1 MTKNEIHTFHIP
13 VMGIAYTIDS
23 PVKVA
28 RYGISSVVSIIED
41 NVIEKLREYY
51 SPFVNQLYVEIK
63 TNEED
68 YRARRITAYL
78 NLLDTIVTHQFE
90 EIKAQPF
97 EADSDIVKYFELL
110 PDDSPLKKLYVEM
123 TTLEGDKKVKL
134 QEVLRSRMRKG
145 CIDVNIM
152 TKLDRVNYDKNDEA
166 MPPEFNDAM
175 AALRGFANSTVE
187 ASVVFSAGMNPR
199 LYSYC
204 EQFPDFYPS
213 KNMRKKIIIKVSDY
227 RSALIQG
234 KIFAKKGLWVSEF
247 RIESGL
253 NCGGHAFA
261 TDGLLM
267 GPILEQFKSNREVLY
282 AELIDIYKKALM
294 EKGEISTDED
304 TTIKISVQGGV
315 GTHQEQELLLDYY
328 NVDSVGWGSP
338 FLLVPEATDVDEE
351 TLGLLENAKKEDYYL
366 SNASPLGV
374 PFNNVRNT
382 SSDRQRK
389 KRIEDGKSGSPC
401 YLKYLSFNTEF
412 TEKPICTASL
422 KYQGLKIA
430 QLQNSD
436 LAKEEI
442 EEQIDKVH
450 ELDCLCSGLGVST
463 LLVKNVKPMYK
474 LSAVTICPGPNLAY
488 FSGVFSLKEMVGH
501 IYGRTNLL
509 NDLPRPHVFI
519 NELNIY
525 VDYLKNEISKCK
537 LKYTAKQITYFNTFK
552 NNLCLGID
560 YYEGLKVNL
569 DSKLTDWLEAAKS
582 ELNKIQLANMEGTV
596 KLTS

>member
-13 VMGIAYTIDS
+13 VMGIGYTIDS

-41 NVIEKLREYY
+41 HVIERLREYY
-51 SPFVNQLYVEIK
+51 TQFIGQTYVEIK
-63 TNEED
+63 TNEVD
-68 YRARRITAYL
+68 YRARRITSYL
-78 NLLDTIVTHQFE
+78 NILDTIVCRQFD
-90 EIKAQPF
+90 EIKSQSF
-97 EADSDIVKYFELL
+97 SGDSDIIKYFEML
-110 PDDSPLKKLYVEM
+110 PDSSPLKALYIEM
-123 TTLEGDKKVKL
+123 NALDGEGKFEL
-134 QEVLRSRMRKG
+134 QEVLRTRMAKG

-152 TKLDRVNYDKNDEA
+152 TKLDRVNYDAKNEA
-166 MPPEFNDAM
+166 MAPEFNDAM

-187 ASVVFSAGMNPR
+187 ASVIFSAGMNPR
-199 LYSYC
+199 LYTYC
-204 EQFPDFYPS
+204 ENFRDFYPS
-213 KNMRKKIIIKVSDY
+213 NNMRKKIVIKVSDY
-227 RSALIQG
+227 RSALVQG

-267 GPILEQFKSNREVLY
+267 GPILEQFKNNRESLY
-282 AELIDIYKKALM
+282 VELIDIYKKALS
-294 EKGEISTDED
+294 EKEEELNDFIPS
-304 TTIKISVQGGV
+304 IKISVQGGV
-315 GTHQEQELLLDYY
+315 GTNQEQELLLDYY

-338 FLLVPEATDVDEE
+338 FLLVPEATDVDQE
-351 TLGLLENAKKEDYYL
+351 TLSLLEHAKKEDYYL

-382 SSDRQRK
+382 SSDKQRK

-401 YLKYLSFNTEF
+401 YLKFLSFNTEF

-430 QLQNSD
+430 QLQGSD
-436 LAKEEI
+436 LREEDKKS
-442 EEQIDKVH
+442 EIDRIQ

-463 LLVKNVKPMYK
+463 LLVKKEKPMYK

-488 FSGVFSLKEMVGH
+488 FSGVFTLKEMVGH
-501 IYGRTNLL
+501 IYGRNNLL

-525 VDYLKNEISKCK
+525 VDYLKNEINKCK
-537 LKYTAKQITYFNTFK
+537 LNFTAKQITYFNTFK

-560 YYEGLKVNL
+560 YYAGLKVSL
-569 DSKLTDWLEAAKS
+569 DSKLTDWLEAAKL
-582 ELNKIQLANMEGTV
+582 ELNNIQLV
-596 KLTS
+596 

>member
-13 VMGIAYTIDS
+13 VMGIGYTIDS

-41 NVIEKLREYY
+41 HVIERLREYY
-51 SPFVNQLYVEIK
+51 TQFIGQTYVEIK
-63 TNEED
+63 TNEVD
-68 YRARRITAYL
+68 YRARRITSYL
-78 NLLDTIVTHQFE
+78 NILDTIVSRQFD
-90 EIKAQPF
+90 EIKSQSF
-97 EADSDIVKYFELL
+97 SGDSDIVKYFEML
-110 PDDSPLKKLYVEM
+110 PDSSPLKALYVEM
-123 TTLEGDKKVKL
+123 DALDGEDKFKL
-134 QEVLRSRMRKG
+134 QEVLRTRMAKG

-152 TKLDRVNYDKNDEA
+152 TKLDRVNYDAKNEA
-166 MPPEFNDAM
+166 MAPEFNDAM

-187 ASVVFSAGMNPR
+187 ASVIFSAGMNPR
-199 LYSYC
+199 LYTYC
-204 EQFPDFYPS
+204 ENFRDFYPS
-213 KNMRKKIIIKVSDY
+213 NNMRKKIVIKVSDY
-227 RSALIQG
+227 RSALVQG

-267 GPILEQFKSNREVLY
+267 GPILEQFKNNRESLY
-282 AELIDIYKKALM
+282 VELIDIYKKALS
-294 EKGEISTDED
+294 EKGEELNDFIPS
-304 TTIKISVQGGV
+304 IKISVQGGV
-315 GTHQEQELLLDYY
+315 GTNQEQELLLDYY

-338 FLLVPEATDVDEE
+338 FLLVPEATDVDQE
-351 TLGLLENAKKEDYYL
+351 TLSLLEHAKKEDYYL

-382 SSDRQRK
+382 SSEKKKK

-401 YLKYLSFNTEF
+401 YLKFLSFNTEY

-430 QLQNSD
+430 QLQGSD
-436 LAKEEI
+436 LKEEDKKS
-442 EEQIDKVH
+442 EIDRIQ

-463 LLVKNVKPMYK
+463 LLVKKEKPMYK

-488 FSGVFSLKEMVGH
+488 FSGVFTLKEMVGH
-501 IYGRTNLL
+501 IYGRNNLL

-525 VDYLKNEISKCK
+525 VDYLKNEINKCK
-537 LKYTAKQITYFNTFK
+537 LNFTAKQITYFNTFK

-560 YYEGLKVNL
+560 YYAGLKVSL
-569 DSKLTDWLEAAKS
+569 DSKLTDWLEAAKL
-582 ELNKIQLANMEGTV
+582 ELNNIQLA
-596 KLTS
+596 

>member
-13 VMGIAYTIDS
+13 VMGIGYTIDS

-41 NVIEKLREYY
+41 HVIERLREYY
-51 SPFVNQLYVEIK
+51 TQFIGQTYVEIK
-63 TNEED
+63 TNEVD
-68 YRARRITAYL
+68 YRARRITSYL
-78 NLLDTIVTHQFE
+78 NILDTIVSRQFD
-90 EIKAQPF
+90 EIKSQSF
-97 EADSDIVKYFELL
+97 SGDSDIVKYFEML
-110 PDDSPLKKLYVEM
+110 PDSSPLKALYVEM
-123 TTLEGDKKVKL
+123 DALDGEDKFKL
-134 QEVLRSRMRKG
+134 QEVLRTRMAKG

-152 TKLDRVNYDKNDEA
+152 TKLDRVNYDAKNEA
-166 MPPEFNDAM
+166 MAPEFNDAM

-187 ASVVFSAGMNPR
+187 ASVIFSAGMNPR
-199 LYSYC
+199 LYTYC
-204 EQFPDFYPS
+204 ENFRDFYPS
-213 KNMRKKIIIKVSDY
+213 NNMRKKIVIKVSDY
-227 RSALIQG
+227 RSALVQG

-253 NCGGHAFA
+253 NCGGHAYA
-261 TDGLLM
+261 TEGLLM
-267 GPILEQFKSNREVLY
+267 GPILEQFKNNRESLY
-282 AELIDIYKKALM
+282 VELIDIYKKALS
-294 EKGEISTDED
+294 EKGEELNDFIPS
-304 TTIKISVQGGV
+304 IKISVQGGV
-315 GTHQEQELLLDYY
+315 GTNQEQELLLDYY

-338 FLLVPEATDVDEE
+338 FLLVPEATDVDQE
-351 TLGLLENAKKEDYYL
+351 TLSLLEHAKKEDYYL

-382 SSDRQRK
+382 SSDKQRK

-401 YLKYLSFNTEF
+401 YLKFLSFNTEF

-430 QLQNSD
+430 QLQGSD
-436 LAKEEI
+436 LKEEDKKS
-442 EEQIDKVH
+442 EIDRIQ

-463 LLVKNVKPMYK
+463 LLVKKEKPMYK

-488 FSGVFSLKEMVGH
+488 FSGVFTLKEMVGH
-501 IYGRTNLL
+501 IYGRNNLL

-525 VDYLKNEISKCK
+525 VDYLKNEINKCK
-537 LKYTAKQITYFNTFK
+537 LNFTAKQITYFNTFK

-560 YYEGLKVNL
+560 YYAGLKVSL
-569 DSKLTDWLEAAKS
+569 DSKLTDWLEAAKL
-582 ELNKIQLANMEGTV
+582 ELNNIQLA
-596 KLTS
+596 

>member
-13 VMGIAYTIDS
+13 VMGIGFTIDS

-41 NVIEKLREYY
+41 HVIERLREYY
-51 SPFVNQLYVEIK
+51 SPFINQTYVEIK

-68 YRARRITAYL
+68 YRARRITSYL
-78 NLLDTIVTHQFE
+78 NILDAIVTKQFE
-90 EIKAQPF
+90 IITSQSF
-97 EADSDIVKYFELL
+97 EQDSDIVKYFEML
-110 PDDSPLKKLYVEM
+110 PDNSPLKKLYLEM
-123 TTLEGDKKVKL
+123 NTLEGEDKSVS
-134 QEVLRSRMRKG
+134 QDVLRSRMRKG

-152 TKLDRVNYDKNDEA
+152 TKLDRVNYNSKNEA
-166 MPPEFNDAM
+166 MSPEFNDAM

-187 ASVVFSAGMNPR
+187 ASVIFSAGMNPR

-204 EQFPDFYPS
+204 ENFRDFYPS
-213 KNMRKKIIIKVSDY
+213 NNMRKKIVIKVSDY
-227 RSALIQG
+227 RSALVQG

-267 GPILEQFKSNREVLY
+267 GPILEQFKNNRESLY
-282 AELIDIYKKALM
+282 LELIDIYKKALI
-294 EKGEISTDED
+294 EKGEDLND
-304 TTIKISVQGGV
+304 FVPTIQLSVQGGI
-315 GTHQEQELLLDYY
+315 GNNQEQELLLDYY

-338 FLLVPEATDVDEE
+338 FLLVPEATDVDEA
-351 TLGLLENAKKEDYYL
+351 TLSLLEHAKKEDYYL

-382 SSDRQRK
+382 SSDIQRK
-389 KRIEDGKSGSPC
+389 KRVEDGKSGSPC
-401 YLKYLSFNTEF
+401 YLKFLSFNTEF

-430 QLQNSD
+430 QLQGSA
-436 LAKEEI
+436 LTEEVKKS
-442 EEQIDKVH
+442 EIDRIQ

-463 LLVKNVKPMYK
+463 LLVKKEKPMYK

-488 FSGVFSLKEMVGH
+488 FSGVFTLKEMISH

-525 VDYLKNEISKCK
+525 VDYLKNEINKCK
-537 LKYTAKQITYFNTFK
+537 LNYTAKQITYFNTFK
-552 NNLCLGID
+552 NNLNLGIE
-560 YYEGLKVNL
+560 YYAGLKGSL
-569 DSKLTDWLEAAKS
+569 DSKLTDWLEAAKV
-582 ELNKIQLANMEGTV
+582 ELNNIQVA
-596 KLTS
+596 

>member
-13 VMGIAYTIDS
+13 VMGIGYTIDS

-41 NVIEKLREYY
+41 HVIERLREYY
-51 SPFVNQLYVEIK
+51 SPFVEQTYVEIK
-63 TNEED
+63 TNEID
-68 YRARRITAYL
+68 YRARRITSYL
-78 NLLDTIVTHQFE
+78 NLIDTIVTKQFE
-90 EIKAQPF
+90 IIKAQSF
-97 EADSDIVKYFELL
+97 SADSDIVKYFELL
-110 PDDSPLKKLYVEM
+110 PDNSPLKKLYIEM
-123 TTLEGDKKVKL
+123 NALDGESKFKL
-134 QEVLRSRMRKG
+134 QEVLRSGMRKG

-152 TKLDRVNYDKNDEA
+152 TKLDRVNYDSKNEA

-187 ASVVFSAGMNPR
+187 ASVIFSAGMNPR
-199 LYSYC
+199 LYTYC
-204 EQFPDFYPS
+204 ENFRDFYPS
-213 KNMRKKIIIKVSDY
+213 NNMRKKIVIKVSDY
-227 RSALIQG
+227 RSALVQG

-267 GPILEQFKSNREVLY
+267 GPILEQFKNNRETLY
-282 AELIDIYKKALM
+282 AELIDIYKKALI
-294 EKGEISTDED
+294 EKGEALNDFIPS
-304 TTIKISVQGGV
+304 INISVQGGV
-315 GTHQEQELLLDYY
+315 GTNQEQELLLDYY

-338 FLLVPEATDVDEE
+338 FLLVPEATDVDQG
-351 TLGLLENAKKEDYYL
+351 TLTVLENAKKEDYYL

-382 SSDRQRK
+382 SSDMQRK

-401 YLKYLSFNTEF
+401 YLKFLSFNTEF

-430 QLQNSD
+430 QLQGSD
-436 LAKEEI
+436 LREEDKKA
-442 EEQIDKVH
+442 EIDRIQ

-463 LLVKNVKPMYK
+463 LLVKKEKPMYK

-488 FSGVFSLKEMVGH
+488 FSGVFTLKQMVDH

-525 VDYLKNEISKCK
+525 VDYLKNEINKCK
-537 LKYTAKQITYFNTFK
+537 LNFTTKQITYFNTFR

-560 YYEGLKVNL
+560 YYAGLKVTL
-569 DSKLTDWLEAAKS
+569 DSKLTDWLEAAKL
-582 ELNKIQLANMEGTV
+582 ELNKIQFA
-596 KLTS
+596 S

>member
-13 VMGIAYTIDS
+13 VMGIGYTIDS

-41 NVIEKLREYY
+41 HVIERLREYY
-51 SPFVNQLYVEIK
+51 TQFIGQTYVEIK
-63 TNEED
+63 TNEVD
-68 YRARRITAYL
+68 YRARRITSYL
-78 NLLDTIVTHQFE
+78 NILDTIVSRQFD
-90 EIKAQPF
+90 EIKSQSF
-97 EADSDIVKYFELL
+97 SGDSDIVKYFEML
-110 PDDSPLKKLYVEM
+110 PDSSPLKALYVEM
-123 TTLEGDKKVKL
+123 DALDGEDKFKL
-134 QEVLRSRMRKG
+134 QEVLRTRMAKG

-152 TKLDRVNYDKNDEA
+152 TKLDRVNYDAKNEA
-166 MPPEFNDAM
+166 MAPEFNDAM

-187 ASVVFSAGMNPR
+187 ASVIFSAGMNPR
-199 LYSYC
+199 LYTYC
-204 EQFPDFYPS
+204 ENFRDFYPS
-213 KNMRKKIIIKVSDY
+213 NNMRKKIVIKVSDY
-227 RSALIQG
+227 RSALVQG

-267 GPILEQFKSNREVLY
+267 GPILEQFKNNRESLY
-282 AELIDIYKKALM
+282 VELIDIYKKALS
-294 EKGEISTDED
+294 EKGEELNDFIPS
-304 TTIKISVQGGV
+304 IKISVQGGV
-315 GTHQEQELLLDYY
+315 GTNQEQELLLDYY

-338 FLLVPEATDVDEE
+338 FLLVPEATDVDQE
-351 TLGLLENAKKEDYYL
+351 TLSLLEHAKKEDYYL

-382 SSDRQRK
+382 SSDKQRK

-401 YLKYLSFNTEF
+401 YLKFLSFNTEF

-430 QLQNSD
+430 QLQGSD
-436 LAKEEI
+436 LKEEDKKS
-442 EEQIDKVH
+442 EIDRIQ

-463 LLVKNVKPMYK
+463 LLVKKEKPMYK

-488 FSGVFSLKEMVGH
+488 FSGVFTLKEMVGH
-501 IYGRTNLL
+501 IYGRNNLL

-525 VDYLKNEISKCK
+525 VDYLKNEINKCK
-537 LKYTAKQITYFNTFK
+537 LNFTAKQITYFNTFK

-560 YYEGLKVNL
+560 YYAGLKVSL
-569 DSKLTDWLEAAKS
+569 DSKLTDWLEAAKL
-582 ELNKIQLANMEGTV
+582 ELNNIQLA
-596 KLTS
+596 